1 MLKVRVVK
9 LGGNELDR
17 PEWLAACADALK
29 PLEPVVVVHGGGRAV
44 TALSRRLGFRVEK
57 RDGLRVTT
65 PEVAEVV
72 EMVLAGPTNRAVV
85 AALRAVGLDAIGL
98 SGVDG
103 GLLTAQP
110 SAAALGHV
118 GEITAVRASLLESLL
133 LAGLTPVVA
142 PVAPA
147 ARAAGREGVP
157 LNVNADHAAAA
168 IAAALR
174 ATELLYVSDVPGVV
188 VDGVAQDCVATSDIE
203 ALIELGVATDGMA
216 TKLRTGAAALQT
228 GAQAVRIGD
237 LHLLGHPTAG
247 TRLLAATPQPA

>member
-1 MLKVRVVK
+1 MLRVRVVK

-29 PLEPVVVVHGGGRAV
+29 PLEPLVVVHGGGQAV
-44 TALSRRLGFRVEK
+44 SALSRRLGLPVEK
-57 RDGLRVTT
+57 RDGLRVT
-65 PEVAEVV
+65 PPGVAEVV
-72 EMVLAGPTNRAVV
+72 EMVLGGPANRAVV

-103 GLLTAQP
+103 GLLTAEP
-110 SAAALGHV
+110 SPAGLGHV

-147 ARAAGREGVP
+147 AGVNGVP

-174 ATELLYVSDVPGVV
+174 AQELLYVSDVPGVV
-188 VDGVAQDCVATSDIE
+188 VDGVAQDSVAASDIP
-203 ALIELGVATDGMA
+203 ALIDLGVATDGMA
-216 TKLRTGAAALQT
+216 AKLRAGAAALQT

-237 LHLLGHPTAG
+237 LRVLGDPTAG
-247 TRLLAATPQPA
+247 TRVLAATPQPA

>member
-1 MLKVRVVK
+1 VLKVRVVK

-29 PLEPVVVVHGGGRAV
+29 PLEPVVVVHGGGQAV
-44 TALSRRLGFRVEK
+44 TALSRRLGLPVEK
-57 RDGLRVTT
+57 RDGLRVTP

-72 EMVLAGPTNRAVV
+72 EMVLAGPANRAVV

-118 GEITAVRASLLESLL
+118 GEISAVRASLLESLL

-147 ARAAGREGVP
+147 AGREGVP

-174 ATELLYVSDVPGVV
+174 AKELLYVSDVPGVV

-203 ALIELGVATDGMA
+203 VLIELGVATDGMA
-216 TKLRTGAAALQT
+216 TKLRAGAAALQS

-237 LHLLGHPTAG
+237 VHVLGHPTAG
-247 TRLLAATPQPA
+247 TRVLTATPQPA

>member
-9 LGGNELDR
+9 LGGNKLDR

-29 PLEPVVVVHGGGRAV
+29 LLEPVVVVHGGGRAV
-44 TALSRRLGFRVEK
+44 TALSRRLGLPVEQ

-72 EMVLAGPTNRAVV
+72 EMVLAGPANRAVV

-147 ARAAGREGVP
+147 AGREGVP

-174 ATELLYVSDVPGVV
+174 AKELLYVSDVPGVV

-203 ALIELGVATDGMA
+203 VLIELGVATDGMA
-216 TKLRTGAAALQT
+216 TKLRAGAAALQT

-237 LHLLGHPTAG
+237 LHLLGHPTSG

>member
-1 MLKVRVVK
+1 
-9 LGGNELDR
+9 
-17 PEWLAACADALK
+17 
-29 PLEPVVVVHGGGRAV
+29 
-44 TALSRRLGFRVEK
+44 
-57 RDGLRVTT
+57 
-65 PEVAEVV
+65 
-72 EMVLAGPTNRAVV
+72 MVLAGPANRAVV

-147 ARAAGREGVP
+147 AGREGVP

-174 ATELLYVSDVPGVV
+174 AKELLYVSDVPGVV

-216 TKLRTGAAALQT
+216 TKLRAGAAALQS

-237 LHLLGHPTAG
+237 VHVLGHPTAG
-247 TRLLAATPQPA
+247 TRVLTATPQPA

>member
-44 TALSRRLGFRVEK
+44 TALSRRLGLPVEQ

-72 EMVLAGPTNRAVV
+72 EMVLAGPANRAVV

-118 GEITAVRASLLESLL
+118 GEISAVRASLLESLL

-147 ARAAGREGVP
+147 AGREGVP

-174 ATELLYVSDVPGVV
+174 AKELLYVSDVPGVV

-216 TKLRTGAAALQT
+216 TKLRAGAAALHT

-247 TRLLAATPQPA
+247 TRVLAATPQPA

>member
-9 LGGNELDR
+9 LGGNKLDR

-29 PLEPVVVVHGGGRAV
+29 LLEPVVVVHGGGRAV
-44 TALSRRLGFRVEK
+44 TALSRRLGLPVEQ

-72 EMVLAGPTNRAVV
+72 EMVLAGPANRAVV

-118 GEITAVRASLLESLL
+118 GEISAVRASLLESLL

-147 ARAAGREGVP
+147 AGREGVP

-174 ATELLYVSDVPGVV
+174 AKELLYVSDVPGVV

-203 ALIELGVATDGMA
+203 VLIELGVATDGMA
-216 TKLRTGAAALQT
+216 TKLRAGAAALQT

-237 LHLLGHPTAG
+237 LHLLGHPTSG